1 MSDKETDKTR
11 LLTTKDLTWI
21 EGCIHTLDKN
31 IDMLLANQKIL
42 AEMIKSLADEVLKE
56 DGK

>member
-1 MSDKETDKTR
+1 MDEKVPENR

-31 IDMLLANQKIL
+31 IDMLLDNQKVMV
-42 AEMIKSLADEVLKE
+42 EMIKALADKVLGE